1 MFGIDILR
9 EEHENIRIFT
19 KYVRKICGQMMEG
32 IEIEKETLLH
42 CVDFM
47 KNYADIHHHGKE
59 EEILFK
65 VMVENL
71 GPVANKMV
79 NMGMMIEHNI
89 GRYHVDSLDKVVN
102 TLDGK
107 ATTQQKLDIATHA
120 LAYADLLLRHLEKEN
135 TVLYPFAARNLSS
148 ELIEKVN
155 EESKVYEEEGIKK
168 GISRYV
174 EWLKSVYKEVE
185 KAE

>member
-1 MFGIDILR
+1 MFGIDILH

-19 KYVRKICGQMMEG
+19 KYVRQLCAQMMEG
-32 IEIEKETLLH
+32 KEIEKDVLVN

-65 VMVENL
+65 VMLDNL
-71 GPVANKMV
+71 GPIANKMV

-89 GRYHVDSLDKVVN
+89 GRYHVDSLDKVVKSLGEEV
-102 TLDGK
+102 TV
-107 ATTQQKLDIATHA
+107 QQKLDIATHA

-135 TVLYPFAARNLSS
+135 TVLYPFAVRNLSE
-148 ELIEKVN
+148 ELMNKVN
-155 EESKVYEEEGIKK
+155 EESKRFEEEGAKK

-174 EWLKSVYKEVE
+174 EWLRSVYQEE
-185 KAE
+185 EA